1 METNLISEKEFYNK
15 AMQEKENKKVESI
28 TITTK
33 DGTKYVYDRKY
44 LQYLMEDIENGAATL
59 TSEGIQFTEAL
70 KVLFS

>member
-1 METNLISEKEFYNK
+1 METNLISEKEFYSK
-15 AMQEKENKKVESI
+15 AMQEKENKKVENI

-44 LQYLMEDIENGAATL
+44 LQYLLEDIESGAATL
-59 TSEGIQFTEAL
+59 TSEGAQFTEAL